1 MEYAI
6 DMKKVMIIEDNK
18 DLQEIYKMSFERNGF
33 EVFLEG
39 DGLDGIS
46 SVIEKMPD
54 IVILDLMMPNMDG
67 FAFLKSMKQNTSV
80 DIPVVVCSNLSDVD
94 TINRAMKEGA
104 VAVLLKADY
113 SGRQLVDKINVL
125 LDGLKR

>member
-1 MEYAI
+1 
-6 DMKKVMIIEDNK
+6 MKKVMIIEDNK
-18 DLQEIYKMSFERNGF
+18 DLQDIYKMSFEKAGF
-33 EVFLEG
+33 EVFLER

-54 IVILDLMMPNMDG
+54 IVILDIMMPNMDG
-67 FAFLKSMKQNTSV
+67 FAFLKSIKQNTSIN
-80 DIPVVVCSNLSDVD
+80 IPVVVCSNLSDVD

-113 SGRQLVDKINVL
+113 SGRQLVDKVKVL
-125 LDGLKR
+125 LDVVKV